1 MSTIKR
7 LDVPMWV
14 KTEKIY
20 CDFFGYTRHRINK
33 NESFEDYHSMVISEL
48 GYNKGVIM
56 FPGKDGYFLINN
68 SLVVIQY
75 NGLAWVS
82 LDKDKVNLFKKELK
96 KHNLPSISSEVFKS
110 LEILSREG
118 FLKYNDELYELY
130 NLHSQKNAQWK
141 RRKSIQSEKRK
152 RMKGEDTL

>member
-20 CDFFGYTRHRINK
+20 YDFFGYTRRHINE
-33 NESFEDYHSMVISEL
+33 NESFDDYHSMVISEL
-48 GYNKGVIM
+48 GYSKGVIM

-68 SLVVIQY
+68 SLVIIQY

-82 LDKDKVNLFKKELK
+82 LDKDKVSIFKQELK

-110 LEILSREG
+110 LGVLSREG
-118 FLKYNDELYELY
+118 FLKYNDDLYELY
-130 NLHSQKNAQWK
+130 NLHRRKNAQWK

-152 RMKGEDTL
+152 RMKVKDT

>member
-20 CDFFGYTRHRINK
+20 YNFFGYTRRHINE

-68 SLVVIQY
+68 SMVIIQY

-82 LDKDKVNLFKKELK
+82 LDKDKVNIFKTELK

-118 FLKYNDELYELY
+118 FLKYNDDLYELY
-130 NLHSQKNAQWK
+130 HLHSQKNAQWK
-141 RRKSIQSEKRK
+141 RMKRIKSEKRK
-152 RMKGEDTL
+152 RMKLKVT

>member
-7 LDVPMWV
+7 LDVPIWV

-20 CDFFGYTRHRINK
+20 YDFFGYTRSRINE
-33 NESFEDYHSMVISEL
+33 NESFDDYHSIIINEL

-68 SLVVIQY
+68 SLVIIQY

-82 LDKDKVNLFKKELK
+82 LDKDKVNIFKTELK

-152 RMKGEDTL
+152 RMK